1 MKIAV
6 IIRAM
11 EGTALKRNVKALQVL
26 YPEQI
31 RAKPHPVELDG
42 LPLWIKGAAHL
53 FKITLPDG
61 RNVHLLYPK
70 ATLPF
75 EQLMRVHEALTKKLE
90 DYILVIADKLPA
102 KHRPLLVKFR
112 IPFIYKDE
120 SIFAPELGIKFGK
133 LKKLKAEPKLEV
145 DEKKQALPPFGL
157 KIIAGILT
165 DQLPKEFTLKLLYSA
180 FQRKKAKLS
189 LSKLSETLNTLAAN
203 GVLIPHGS
211 GPQKFYSSNGNALW
225 NSLLDIEL
233 APLFREVQTNYIPKD
248 RRAYAVAGESALS
261 HYSNLAEPKQATIAM
276 ATNDFRHVYQQEKS
290 TIAYGDFSSPS
301 TVQVWKSDPRLFAL
315 DGAINPIELYFSL
328 RANTDE
334 RVQMSLD
341 EMLKRYGLKRKK

>member
-1 MKIAV
+1 MKIAA
-6 IIRAM
+6 IIKVM
-11 EGTALKRNVKALQVL
+11 EATALKRNVKALQIL

-61 RNVHLLYPK
+61 RNVHFLYPK

-90 DYILVIADKLPA
+90 GHILVIADKLPA

-145 DEKKQALPPFGL
+145 DEKTQALTPFGL
-157 KIIAGILT
+157 KIMAGILT
-165 DQLPKEFTLKLLYSA
+165 DQLPKEFTLKILFNV
-180 FQRKKAKLS
+180 FQKKKAKLS
-189 LSKLSETLNTLAAN
+189 LSKLSETLSELAAN
-203 GVLIPHGS
+203 SLLIPHGS
-211 GPQKFYSSNGNALW
+211 GPQKSYSSNSGTLW
-225 NSLLDIEL
+225 TTLLGIEL
-233 APLFREVQTNYIPKD
+233 SPLFREVQANYVPKN
-248 RRAYAVAGESALS
+248 RRDYIIAGESALS

-276 ATNDFRHVYQQEKS
+276 TASDFRRVYQQEKS
-290 TIAYGDFSSPS
+290 TIPYGDFGSPS
-301 TVQVWKSDPRLFAL
+301 TVQVWKSDTRLFAN
-315 DGAINPIELYFSL
+315 DGAMNPIELYFSL
-328 RANTDE
+328 RTNEDE

-341 EMLKRYGLKRKK
+341 EMLQRYGLKRKE